1 MILLYNKNLILSMKH
16 YFLCIILVCGSMQ
29 RKIKLLS
36 VCSLLLLPFLLLN
49 VISCS
54 IVPKGTN
61 TRNSEYLGQ
70 TPPKDSALLFAP
82 GIVSTGTNER
92 DLAITPDGKEIF
104 FCREVGGF
112 KYNAIFHT
120 KQVDGEWT
128 NPEVLEFCRN
138 VAYKYLEPHLSPEGS
153 KLYFVSNMPTG
164 SNKED
169 NFDIWVSEKK
179 NGMWTKPYNIGA
191 PINTKSKEF
200 FPSVTTNGTIY
211 YTHLDTA
218 AKDEFIYRSRCING
232 VYQQPEKLGP
242 NVNIGKA
249 RFNALIAPDESFTIV
264 PAFGMPDSFGGTDYY
279 IVFRDSSDKWSKPIN
294 MGPKINSD
302 NPKEW
307 SASLSPEGK
316 YLFFMSA
323 RMGKDY
329 LNELTAESINRFHNS
344 PQNGNTDI
352 YWISTSVIEELRKKA
367 VFE

>member
-1 MILLYNKNLILSMKH
+1 MKPN
-16 YFLCIILVCGSMQ
+16 
-29 RKIKLLS
+29 
-36 VCSLLLLPFLLLN
+36 LPFASFTSN
-49 VISCS
+49 VRILKSTTS
-54 IVPKGTN
+54 IVLIFLLAIGLFSCTSISRGLRN
-61 TRNSEYLGQ
+61 TAALTSDYLGQ
-70 TPPKDSALLFAP
+70 NHPKDSALLFAP

-92 DLAITPDGKEIF
+92 DLAVTADGKEIF

-112 KYNAIFHT
+112 KYNTIFHSS
-120 KQVDGEWT
+120 QVNGKWT
-128 NPEVLEFCRN
+128 SPEVLEFCRN
-138 VAYKYLEPHLSPEGS
+138 AAYKYLEPHLSPDGNR
-153 KLYFVSNMPTG
+153 LYFVSNMATG
-164 SNKED
+164 SSKEE

-179 NGMWTKPYNIGA
+179 NGMWSQPYNIGA

-232 VYQQPEKLGP
+232 VYQQPEKLGS
-242 NVNIGKA
+242 NVNMGKA
-249 RFNALIAPDESFTIV
+249 RYNALIAPDESFILV

-279 IVFRDSSDKWSKPIN
+279 IVFRDSSDRWSKPIN
-294 MGPKINSD
+294 MGSNINSE

-307 SASLSPEGK
+307 SASLSSDGK

-352 YWISTSVIEELRKKA
+352 YWISTSVIEKLRKTA